1 MHRRSLWCQLRVKS
15 SCTHLAELSGSES
28 LGMILFDTLV
38 RSNRGVDNVTGPFS
52 CERFFVMSR
61 ALVCG
66 DGMPCE
72 GS

>member
-1 MHRRSLWCQLRVKS
+1 M
-15 SCTHLAELSGSES
+15 
-28 LGMILFDTLV
+28 MLFDTLV
-38 RSNRGVDNVTGPFS
+38 RSNRGVDNVTGPLS

-66 DGMPCE
+66 DGNPCS